1 VQPLPDGR
9 GSVKRWLRFN
19 AVGIG
24 GAVVQLGALALFA
37 RVFGMQY
44 VVATILAVEVAVLH
58 NFAWHEVWT
67 WRGLP
72 ADERWRRLLR
82 FHAANGFISIASN
95 ALFTWLFKRY
105 VGLPLLFSNVT
116 AIALTAILNYILAST
131 WVFKTLKSSPATA
144 RGSRPSDPGPQKTG
158 DTPAS

>member
-1 VQPLPDGR
+1 MQLR
-9 GSVKRWLRFN
+9 RWLRFN
-19 AVGIG
+19 AVGIA

-37 RVFGMQY
+37 RVVGIQY

-58 NFAWHEVWT
+58 NFVWHEVWT

-72 ADERWRRLLR
+72 AEGRWGRLLR
-82 FHAANGFISIASN
+82 FHVANGFVSIASN

-105 VGLPLLFSNVT
+105 AGLPLLVSNGA

-131 WVFKTLKSSPATA
+131 WVFKSLRVSPAIA
-144 RGSRPSDPGPQKTG
+144 HESRPPDPGPQKTG